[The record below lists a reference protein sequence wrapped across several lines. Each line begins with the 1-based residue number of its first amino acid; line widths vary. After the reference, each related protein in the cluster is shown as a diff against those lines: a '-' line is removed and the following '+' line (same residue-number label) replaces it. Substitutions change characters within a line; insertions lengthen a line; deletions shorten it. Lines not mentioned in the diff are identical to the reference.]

1 MCGEGG
7 DDEAT
12 ESAIEL
18 VGGCAEELGVGAT
31 DMLVSGFAVVDVT
44 VLPVGETVGIGHLRF
59 AEAHSFGK
67 RADGAFA
74 ALGKRS
80 RVWVLDSISVRATI
94 TGAHDDAF
102 ITG

>member
-1 MCGEGG
+1 
-7 DDEAT
+7 
-12 ESAIEL
+12 
-18 VGGCAEELGVGAT
+18 
-31 DMLVSGFAVVDVT
+31 MLIGNFSILDVT
-44 VLPVGETVGIGHLRF
+44 VLPIGETIWIGHLRF
-59 AEAHSFGK
+59 TEAHGFRK

-80 RVWVLDSISVRATI
+80 SVWVLDSISVRATI